1 MILTTGCLVET
12 STFIGILKR
21 NKLGG
26 DIADMNMFSDMI
38 IGLDLVNIPF
48 SGRSFTWSNM
58 QSDPLL
64 VKLYWILTSV
74 SWALKFP
81 ATFVLP
87 LSRPISDH
95 IPYVL
100 HIGTSIPK
108 ANLFR
113 FENFWI
119 HYLSFKDIVQLH
131 QHSSPFFAN
140 SARNLSGK
148 FKQVRIGMRNQSK
161 SLSNLSKLIFNCNSV
176 LLLDGLEDQRPLSTL
191 EAAFR
196 SLVKEHLGS
205 LLESKR
211 IYWKQRNS
219 VRWVNLRDENTHFFH
234 SMATVSHK
242 KNFIV
247 SLVNHDGSLI
257 VDHDQKDNLLWTAFK
272 DRLGVSDFTAILY
285 DLDALLTAHNLE
297 GLDEDFSTDEI
308 DMVIKNLPNSHA
320 PGPDGFNGLFIKNC
334 RNIIQDDFIK
344 FFRDFCQHNI
354 DLTSLSSSFIALI
367 PKKDNPESVD
377 DYRPISLLNYSLKC
391 ITKLLSIRLQKV
403 ILQLIHNNQYG
414 FIKGRTIQDCLGWAF
429 QFLHICH
436 KSKREI
442 VILKLDFKRLLTRLN
457 TKSSYRFSNI
467 KVSLKN
473 GSTGF
478 KIC

>member
-1 MILTTGCLVET
+1 M
-12 STFIGILKR
+12 
-21 NKLGG
+21 
-26 DIADMNMFSDMI
+26 
-38 IGLDLVNIPF
+38 
-48 SGRSFTWSNM
+48 
-58 QSDPLL
+58 
-64 VKLYWILTSV
+64 
-74 SWALKFP
+74 
-81 ATFVLP
+81 
-87 LSRPISDH
+87 
-95 IPYVL
+95 
-100 HIGTSIPK
+100 
-108 ANLFR
+108 
-113 FENFWI
+113 
-119 HYLSFKDIVQLH
+119 
-131 QHSSPFFAN
+131 
-140 SARNLSGK
+140 
-148 FKQVRIGMRNQSK
+148 
-161 SLSNLSKLIFNCNSV
+161 SKLIFNCNSV

-334 RNIIQDDFIK
+334 RNII
-344 FFRDFCQHNI
+344 
-354 DLTSLSSSFIALI
+354 
-367 PKKDNPESVD
+367 
-377 DYRPISLLNYSLKC
+377 
-391 ITKLLSIRLQKV
+391 
-403 ILQLIHNNQYG
+403 
-414 FIKGRTIQDCLGWAF
+414 
-429 QFLHICH
+429 
-436 KSKREI
+436 
-442 VILKLDFKRLLTRLN
+442 
-457 TKSSYRFSNI
+457 
-467 KVSLKN
+467 
-473 GSTGF
+473 
-478 KIC
+478 